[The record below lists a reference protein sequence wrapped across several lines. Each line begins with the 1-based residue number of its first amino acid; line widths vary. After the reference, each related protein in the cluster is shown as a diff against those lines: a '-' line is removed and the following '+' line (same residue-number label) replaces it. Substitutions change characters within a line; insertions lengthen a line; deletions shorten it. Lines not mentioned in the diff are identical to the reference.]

1 LKLKKDAFNDNSI
14 SVPFV
19 IPMITKED
27 KIAINNALNS
37 VLLTDGPKLIEFEK
51 MFSKYTNS
59 SFSIGVS
66 NATSAL
72 MLSLKSCRIGKGDEV
87 IVPDLTFV
95 ATASAVIH
103 CGATPILADVEEDSM
118 NLDPSS
124 VQKNLTKKTK
134 AIIPVHFA
142 GKICKIREI
151 IKISKENDLKVIEDC
166 AHALGSRIG
175 KKHAGT
181 FGDVGCFSFYPT
193 KNFTTI
199 EGGMIITNSKQISD
213 YTKSTR
219 NHGITKT
226 LNNRFSSG
234 KPWEY
239 DIEESG
245 FNFRL
250 DEIRSAL
257 GLSQMKRLDKFN
269 DLRKKAS
276 EYYTSQLSNVKGI
289 TTPMDSKNNENSFH
303 LYIIRITKDFP
314 ISRDI
319 LFKKLLDKGIRTSVH
334 YKPLNQFSLFKKM
347 AKSYDKLKI
356 SNLLYDEILSLPMY
370 PTIKKSEQNYVID
383 TIKNEIKKY

>member
-1 LKLKKDAFNDNSI
+1 LKSKKDAFNDNSI

-37 VLLTDGPKLIEFEK
+37 VLLTDGPKLIEFEE

-59 SFSIGVS
+59 SFAIGVS

-72 MLSLKSCRIGKGDEV
+72 MLSLKSCGIGKGDEV

-103 CGATPILADVEEDSM
+103 CGATPILADVEEDTM
-118 NLDPSS
+118 NLDPLS
-124 VQKNLTKKTK
+124 VRRSLTKKTK

-151 IKISKENDLKVIEDC
+151 IKISKQNDLKVIEDC

-219 NHGITKT
+219 NHGITRS
-226 LNNRFSSG
+226 LDNRFSSG

-257 GLSQMKRLDKFN
+257 GLSQMKRLDKSN

-289 TTPMDSKNNENSFH
+289 ITPINSKNNENSFH

-319 LFKKLLDKGIRTSVH
+319 LFKKLLNKGIRTSVH

-356 SNLLYDEILSLPMY
+356 SNMLYDEILSLPMY
-370 PTIKKSEQNYVID
+370 PTIRKSDQNYVIKS
-383 TIKNEIKKY
+383 IKNEII

>member
-1 LKLKKDAFNDNSI
+1 MKSKKDAFNDNSI

-27 KIAINNALNS
+27 KIAVNDALNS

-59 SFSIGVS
+59 SSAIGVS

-72 MLSLKSCRIGKGDEV
+72 MLSLKSCGIGKGDEV
-87 IVPDLTFV
+87 IVPDMTFV

-103 CGATPILADVEEDSM
+103 CGATPVLADVEEDSM
-118 NLDPSS
+118 NLDPLSIE
-124 VQKNLTKKTK
+124 KNLTKKTK

-142 GKICKIREI
+142 GRVCKIKEI
-151 IKISKENDLKVIEDC
+151 LKISKKNNLKVIEDC
-166 AHALGSRIG
+166 AHALGSKIG
-175 KKHAGT
+175 KKHVGT

-199 EGGMIITNSKQISD
+199 EGGMIITNSKQISN
-213 YTKSTR
+213 YTKSVR
-219 NHGITKT
+219 NHGITRS
-226 LNNRFSSG
+226 LDSRFSSG

-239 DIEESG
+239 DIKESG

-276 EYYTSQLSNVKGI
+276 EYYTSQLTDVKGI
-289 TTPMDSKNNENSFH
+289 IHSKNF
-303 LYIIRITKDFP
+303 
-314 ISRDI
+314 
-319 LFKKLLDKGIRTSVH
+319 
-334 YKPLNQFSLFKKM
+334 
-347 AKSYDKLKI
+347 
-356 SNLLYDEILSLPMY
+356 
-370 PTIKKSEQNYVID
+370 
-383 TIKNEIKKY
+383 